1 MSSEYAALQV
11 LLAFFA
17 GWVNR
22 QQQDIIEY
30 SMAENRVLLE
40 QVGDRGVRLND
51 DQRRRLAIKGKQ
63 LGRKLLAKVARIV
76 TPDTILRWYRKL
88 VAAKYD
94 SSTKRGP
101 GRPRTQQETADLV
114 VKVATENVGFGYT
127 RIRGVLRNLGINL
140 GRNTIKR
147 ILLAHGIE
155 TRRVEIAGITSQP
168 HEAWMKQIARNLT
181 SEDGIL
187 DGKRFLHC
195 DRDPL
200 FSAGFRDILQA
211 EGIEVPKMPA
221 RSPNLRPYAERFVRS
236 IKEECLNNIIP
247 LGETHL
253 RRSIN
258 GYLSHYLIERNHQGL
273 DNDLIEPDE
282 TADRVVGE
290 IKCRERLGG
299 LLKYYYRDAA

>member
-1 MSSEYAALQV
+1 M
-11 LLAFFA
+11 
-17 GWVNR
+17 
-22 QQQDIIEY
+22 
-30 SMAENRVLLE
+30 
-40 QVGDRGVRLND
+40 
-51 DQRRRLAIKGKQ
+51 
-63 LGRKLLAKVARIV
+63 
-76 TPDTILRWYRKL
+76 
-88 VAAKYD
+88 
-94 SSTKRGP
+94 
-101 GRPRTQQETADLV
+101 
-114 VKVATENVGFGYT
+114 KVATENVGFGYT

-147 ILLAHGIE
+147 ILLAHGIEPAPERGKKRTWKTFIKSHLGEIAEADFFNVEVLTLAGLIRFYVLFFIDIE